1 MQESII
7 LTILPII
14 GLAIFWMAVAGG
26 IIVMY
31 RANSNSQTANI
42 EKENP
47 LKELSSR
54 SFKQNLS

>member
-14 GLAIFWMAVAGG
+14 GLAIFWMTVAGG

-31 RANSNSQTANI
+31 RANSNSQTTNI
-42 EKENP
+42 AKENP
-47 LKELSSR
+47 LKDLSSH
-54 SFKQNLS
+54 SFK